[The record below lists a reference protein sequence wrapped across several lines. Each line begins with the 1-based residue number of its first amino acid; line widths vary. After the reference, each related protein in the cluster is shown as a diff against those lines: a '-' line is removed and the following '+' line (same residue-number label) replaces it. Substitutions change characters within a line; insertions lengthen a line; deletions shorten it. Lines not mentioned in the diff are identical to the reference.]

1 MGSRWIQHS
10 GIVESNRIGRFDD
23 DRSVVYARTFGCL
36 VYSNCHCSWNLWN
49 FLIVIENVYFTG
61 IGFYEKLFVDTKP
74 PQYIYIE
81 EGNERMKI
89 LFTLPYIPVPLT
101 FGGAIR
107 VSHMIKIAAEHHDV
121 TILTFGTPEE
131 ERALRKALD
140 MRIKVHVVSD
150 PWVRNFRRAGQLY
163 ALFTKHSFF
172 YKLVESK
179 EMKSIL
185 ERLLAENDFDI
196 VQTEFSH
203 TAAYDLP
210 TNAVK
215 ILDTHN
221 VEYDN
226 FRRIYENAHTPLRRL
241 HYYLEYKKFCNEEQ
255 AACRRYDFVFTT
267 SKRDKIIL
275 DGDVPEIPKYVIPNG
290 VDSSYFIPSQETPEP
305 YSLVFTGAMSY
316 VPNYDGVLYFL
327 DDIFPRIL
335 QQEPKAKIYIVG
347 SKPPGM
353 LRRRTSDN
361 IIVTDYV
368 EDVRPYVYR
377 SSVYV
382 VPLRMGG
389 GTRLKVLEAMAM
401 KKPIVT
407 TSIGCEGIEIV
418 NGNSAIIADEPQEFA
433 NSVVQLLRNET
444 LRKKIT
450 DNGYEIMRTQ
460 YDWKIIGE
468 QVQTLYQTLCSKQT
482 RNIKQR
488 IPA

>member
-1 MGSRWIQHS
+1 
-10 GIVESNRIGRFDD
+10 
-23 DRSVVYARTFGCL
+23 
-36 VYSNCHCSWNLWN
+36 
-49 FLIVIENVYFTG
+49 
-61 IGFYEKLFVDTKP
+61 
-74 PQYIYIE
+74 
-81 EGNERMKI
+81 MKI
-89 LFTLPYIPVPLT
+89 LFTLPYIPIPQT

-107 VSHMIKIAAEHHDV
+107 VFQMIKIAAEHHEV
-121 TILTFGTPEE
+121 TILSFGTPEE
-131 ERALRKALD
+131 EQALRNTFGKNTK
-140 MRIKVHVVSD
+140 IHVVRD
-150 PWVRNFRRAGQLY
+150 PWVRAYRRIGQFY
-163 ALFTKHSFF
+163 SLFTKHSFF
-172 YKLVESK
+172 YKLVESE
-179 EMKSIL
+179 EMKNTVH
-185 ERLLAENDFDI
+185 RLLSENDFDI
-196 VQTEFSH
+196 VQTEFAH

-215 ILDTHN
+215 ILDAHN

-241 HYYLEYKKFCNEEQ
+241 HYYYEYKKFRNEEQ
-255 AACRRYDFVFTT
+255 AACRRYDIIFTT

-290 VDSSYFIPSQETPEP
+290 VDSAYFIPSQETPEP

-316 VPNYDGVLYFL
+316 VPNYDGMLYFL

-335 QQEPKAKIYIVG
+335 QHEPKAKIYIVG
-347 SKPPGM
+347 SKPPAE
-353 LRRRTSDN
+353 LRRRAADN

-377 SSVYV
+377 SSIYV

-407 TSIGCEGIEIV
+407 TNIGCEGIEIV
-418 NGNSAIIADEPQEFA
+418 SGNSAIIADEPQEFA
-433 NSVVQLLRNET
+433 DSVVRLLRDRA
-444 LRKKIT
+444 LRQKIT
-450 DNGYEIMRTQ
+450 DTGYEIMHTR

-468 QVQTLYQTLCSKQT
+468 QVQTLYQMLYSKQT
-482 RNIKQR
+482 RNAKQR